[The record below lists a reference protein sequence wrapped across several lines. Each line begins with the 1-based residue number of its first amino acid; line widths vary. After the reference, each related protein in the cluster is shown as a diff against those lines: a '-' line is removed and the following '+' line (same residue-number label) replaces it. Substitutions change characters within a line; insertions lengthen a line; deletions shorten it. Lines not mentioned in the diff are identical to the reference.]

1 MYSRGSGLLPGAVPA
16 FNLRGLRG
24 HTSVSVDCN
33 SPHLYCL
40 LHGYYGFIS
49 PAWSRR
55 STALGVWL
63 MFSLNYQVQL
73 KRHWVSLTGNR
84 VLGAFCQKLN
94 QKFKL
99 TIEFGKPSPLK
110 GSFLA
115 VVGPKNVKLLFN
127 FQWGFDTISLHVQYF
142 FWYYLSCCVDLVV
155 FVCLPVVFSFFVS
168 VLIF

>member
-1 MYSRGSGLLPGAVPA
+1 
-16 FNLRGLRG
+16 
-24 HTSVSVDCN
+24 
-33 SPHLYCL
+33 
-40 LHGYYGFIS
+40 
-49 PAWSRR
+49 
-55 STALGVWL
+55 

-155 FVCLPVVFSFFVS
+155 FMCLPVVFSFFVS

>member
-24 HTSVSVDCN
+24 HTSVSVDCS